1 MWGCEF
7 YSPVF
12 LNLFIST
19 DPRFVVQQLSQLIN
33 SDHVVVSVFINFQ
46 QTQMGILLCTIQI
59 LIILMLIGTVFEII
73 WDIFHGRIS
82 LNFVLLLL
90 QLNFVNRSILELIYL
105 SLIVYI
111 SSNFIDRHDF
121 QLVALLQY
129 LLEISLLFFYQQN
142 QSSVSL
148 VKLK

>member
-7 YSPVF
+7 YIPVF

-46 QTQMGILLCTIQI
+46 QTQMGILLCTIQL

-129 LLEISLLFFYQQN
+129 LLEISLLFFTN
-142 QSSVSL
+142 KINRL
-148 VKLK
+148 CL